1 MVQIVKREQ
10 KPRICSRNMVRTTKR
25 ARKGQICA
33 QKPFFNT
40 EWEQKQGF
48 CVWNLSSLA
57 IFAQGNAEYVKINV
71 LASSAGHSGRVSDT
85 LSYDRISITNI
96 V

>member
-1 MVQIVKREQ
+1 MKRTQKRQICV
-10 KPRICSRNMVRTTKR
+10 RNGVPTTKR
-25 ARKGQICA
+25 TQKSTFCA
-33 QKPFFNT
+33 QNRVPTTKWT
-40 EWEQKQGF
+40 QKQGF